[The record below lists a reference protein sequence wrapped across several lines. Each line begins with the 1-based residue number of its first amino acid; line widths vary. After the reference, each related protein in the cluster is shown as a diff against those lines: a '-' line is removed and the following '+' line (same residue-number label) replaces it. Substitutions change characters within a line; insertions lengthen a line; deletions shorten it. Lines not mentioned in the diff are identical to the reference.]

1 MVTAVGVLV
10 YSLTLILTSS
20 RTPGQETQEPAGKH
34 SAEVRV
40 GVDEPLNTS
49 SPRYR
54 GIHVSTARDN
64 ASAEF
69 VGTLTAAGGP
79 VVHVDDSSGNLGIV
93 DVSSGAV
100 TVIGNMGVVLTDIA
114 FAPNGDLYGLSS
126 VDFYRI
132 NPATAAVIRVGSHGI
147 PNGNALVFDTNGTL
161 YAAGFGTTLL
171 YTINL
176 ATGIA
181 GAVGNTGFRSAGD
194 LAFNAGELY
203 MSSTDDRLIRIDL
216 ANAATGTAVGRFGFS
231 SVFGL
236 ATGDNGV
243 LYGISGTRVFSVD
256 INNGSG
262 TLVADYGGL
271 GLGPAN
277 GSSFITEAIPPQC
290 GSDTDCDDNNPCT
303 DDTCENPGTANATCI
318 HANNT
323 AQCDDS
329 NLCTQTDVCNGSGT
343 CRGVTLAPS
352 GTTCSDGNPCTENDT
367 CDGVTSVCQSG
378 APAPSGTACSDGN
391 PCTENDSCDG
401 VTSVCQSGAPAQGP
415 PAATGTSAPKTTRAM
430 GLHQSVNRVRR
441 SSARRPT
448 SAMTLAPATPRM
460 GPARTRRPQTGRAVT
475 MATPVP
481 RPTHVRQGSVLAPI
495 KRCAR
500 RRISVTWP
508 GSVT

>member
-1 MVTAVGVLV
+1 MGRVILERSRFLRVLMVTAVGVLV

-20 RTPGQETQEPAGKH
+20 RTPGQEPQEPAGKH

-271 GLGPAN
+271 GFGPAN
-277 GSSFITEAIPPQC
+277 GARFITKTISPPC
-290 GSDTDCDDNNPCT
+290 GADTDCDDKKPCT
-303 DDTCENPGTANATCI
+303 GDTLEKPRPAKAKFIPPEKTA
-318 HANNT
+318 H
-323 AQCDDS
+323 CDDS

-401 VTSVCQSGAPAQGP
+401 VTSVCQSGAPAPSGTACSDGNLCTENDSCDGATSVCQSGAP
-415 PAATGTSAPKTTRAM
+415 AVCGTACRDRNLCTCNDANDAATTASQSDTTGGSA
-430 GLHQSVNRVRR
+430 GND
-441 SSARRPT
+441 
-448 SAMTLAPATPRM
+448 
-460 GPARTRRPQTGRAVT
+460 
-475 MATPVP
+475 
-481 RPTHVRQGSVLAPI
+481 
-495 KRCAR
+495 
-500 RRISVTWP
+500 
-508 GSVT
+508 